1 MLFATGLAC
10 GLANAVV
17 GPGCIVQRKHGAT
30 GQGQGGL
37 GGGCGEDTFVAVGPG
52 LGGAGDEVTLA
63 GAAGAGGAGDG
74 TKTACGSASVD
85 PLRYTAGYTPDPVIR
100 QSALALASSLSDVEK
115 QQQMS
120 GLPQSGSGNFNVFE
134 QESNTARGIKGFKFR
149 DGPRGVNLNA
159 NGDGKNDYSTSFP
172 VAMARGAAFDDDLE
186 FHIGQA
192 VGDEMLSSGNTMML
206 APTINILR
214 HPAWGRA
221 QETYGEDPFLLGRL
235 GSAFTAGVQ
244 RFVAACPKHYA
255 ANNIENGRQS
265 ANAMMDEQT
274 LREIYARHF
283 EMVIEEGGASA
294 IMAAYNLVN
303 GTKSTQSAH
312 LLNDLLRTDFGFQ
325 GFTLSDWWAMPNGA
339 NLSTMSSVLEATAVE
354 AVNAGLD
361 MELPWRYNY
370 STLTTAVSDGS
381 LSSSDLT
388 ASAARIIEQKMRFRV
403 DSLSGTPGCRP
414 PFTVYEPATA
424 QITKNDQSN
433 PAIGMSH
440 VELAELAARES
451 MVLLKNEN
459 NTLPINK
466 QTVRNIAVIGANV
479 TFSIQSSQDQD
490 GCSSNCPIDFS
501 TNVRTGDLGSSRVF
515 HDPAKALGPFD
526 GIKEAAGSGI
536 TVTRSNMASAAA
548 SADFVVVVAGLT
560 PEDEGE
566 EYTGAGDR
574 TVRAPG
580 APVQSVNLGLDPKRN
595 QGVQDGLIA
604 AVAAMGKPM
613 VVVLE
618 GGSVIR
624 MPWLANVPAVVMA
637 WYPGQQ
643 GGRALGK
650 LLFGD
655 ANNWGK
661 LPLSW
666 AASESDLPEFASFS
680 GTTVMDYAIG
690 YRWYDQNTSRQ
701 LLRATPNAS
710 RPMGFGYGLS
720 YATFSYGNLQVP
732 CSTVS
737 ASGVVNVT
745 VDVTNT
751 SARAGDEIVYLF
763 VSYGHTTSPRRP
775 LKELKAYRRVHLAG
789 RNAADPD
796 AMDGHAKRITLP
808 LRVKDL
814 KYWDTA
820 TNKWSVESGD
830 VRVIVAPSAAAAND
844 ALATPASLCAGGSG
858 VDCALSDTFQVN

>member
-1 MLFATGLAC
+1 
-10 GLANAVV
+10 
-17 GPGCIVQRKHGAT
+17 
-30 GQGQGGL
+30 
-37 GGGCGEDTFVAVGPG
+37 
-52 LGGAGDEVTLA
+52 
-63 GAAGAGGAGDG
+63 
-74 TKTACGSASVD
+74 
-85 PLRYTAGYTPDPVIR
+85 
-100 QSALALASSLSDVEK
+100 
-115 QQQMS
+115 
-120 GLPQSGSGNFNVFE
+120 
-134 QESNTARGIKGFKFR
+134 
-149 DGPRGVNLNA
+149 
-159 NGDGKNDYSTSFP
+159 
-172 VAMARGAAFDDDLE
+172 
-186 FHIGQA
+186 
-192 VGDEMLSSGNTMML
+192 
-206 APTINILR
+206 
-214 HPAWGRA
+214 
-221 QETYGEDPFLLGRL
+221 
-235 GSAFTAGVQ
+235 
-244 RFVAACPKHYA
+244 
-255 ANNIENGRQS
+255 
-265 ANAMMDEQT
+265 MMDEQT

-283 EMVIEEGGASA
+283 EMVIEEGGAAA

-312 LLNDLLRTDFGFQ
+312 LLTDLLRTDFGFQ
-325 GFTLSDWWAMPNGA
+325 GLVLSDWWAMPNGA
-339 NLSTMSSVLEATAVE
+339 NLSTMSSVLEATAVQ

-388 ASAARIIEQKMRFRV
+388 TSAARILEQKMRFHV
-403 DSLSGTPGCRP
+403 DALSGTLGCRP
-414 PFTVYEPATA
+414 PFTVYDASTA
-424 QITKNDQSN
+424 QITKNEMTN

-440 VELAELAARES
+440 VGLAELAARES
-451 MVLLKNEN
+451 MVLIKNDN
-459 NTLPINK
+459 NALPIDRSK
-466 QTVRNIAVIGANV
+466 VHNIAVIGANI
-479 TFSIQSSQDQD
+479 TFSIQSSQDQN
-490 GCSSNCPIDFS
+490 GCSSNCPIDFT

-515 HDPAKALGPFD
+515 HDPAKAIGPFD
-526 GIKEAAGSGI
+526 GIKEAAGGGI

-548 SADFVVVVAGLT
+548 DADFVVVVAGLT

-574 TVRAPG
+574 TVRPPG
-580 APVQSVNLGLDPKRN
+580 APVSSVNLGLDPKRN
-595 QGVQDGLIA
+595 QGVQDALIA

-655 ANNWGK
+655 ENNWGK

-666 AASESDLPEFASFS
+666 AASESDLPEFAAFN

-690 YRWYDQNTSRQ
+690 YRWYDVNTNRQ
-701 LLRATPNAS
+701 LARTSQTA

-720 YATFSYGNLQVP
+720 YAKFSYGNLQVP

-737 ASGVVNVT
+737 PSGVVNVT

-751 SARAGDEIVYLF
+751 SPRAGDEIVFLF
-763 VSYGHTTSPRRP
+763 VSYGHTTAPRRP
-775 LKELKAYRRVHLAG
+775 FKELKAYRRVHLAG
-789 RNAADPD
+789 RNPADPD

-820 TNKWSVESGD
+820 LNKWIVETGD

-844 ALATPASLCAGGSG
+844 ALAMPAALCAGGAG
-858 VDCALSDTFQVN
+858 LDCALSDTFQVN